1 MHVLRYRTVGNSAV
15 DEKWRKLLELGPQLL
30 WDFDVHLREAEPL
43 FRPKELGEHPCISL
57 GVVVRFHITRTA
69 GHLLH
74 HGAGVKRVGII
85 PQDAPA
91 QPSILVLVRADS
103 RLTCNMLAGKYEAWA
118 TDHRRLQHRIRLLVG
133 GIKLRRLVT
142 PTRLQSLAQDVL
154 LGYTRE
160 RNSILENVNPKGCV
174 KLLHLLQRLQE
185 RGNVQVVVVLQPVA
199 KGLHAPLFEDAVA
212 VVVLLQSEH
221 ILTLELGIPSHVR
234 RQAGEVQLVR
244 AVEPLVR
251 EPGLGKGSTVGLDP
265 LLVRDARQ
273 HVQELELGS
282 VDEHDTAVLLRRK
295 CAGVLRQKR
304 DEMLTNELEIVVTR
318 VETQYRHLVKP
329 LNDLITLLLRDTLKF
344 CEGELFHHVSYDCC
358 VSTLQGLVEEADQLC
373 RITGYDVLRLGVQS
387 VRQGD

>member
-1 MHVLRYRTVGNSAV
+1 MLRYRTVGNSAV

-43 FRPKELGEHPCISL
+43 FHPKKLGEHPCISL

-74 HGAGVKRVGII
+74 HGAGVKRVSVI
-85 PQDAPA
+85 PQNTPA
-91 QPSILVLVRADS
+91 HPSILVLVRANS
-103 RLTCNMLAGKYEAWA
+103 RLTCHMLAGKYEAWA
-118 TDHRRLQHRIRLLVG
+118 TDYRSLQHCIRLLVG

-160 RNSILENVNPKGCV
+160 GNRILENVNPKGCV
-174 KLLHLLQRLQE
+174 KLLHLLQCLQE
-185 RGNVQVVVVLQPVA
+185 GGNVQVVVVLQPVA
-199 KGLHAPLFEDAVA
+199 EGLHTPLFEDAVA

-234 RQAGEVQLVR
+234 RQAGKVQLVR

-251 EPGLGKGSTVGLDP
+251 EPGLGKGSTIGLDP
-265 LLVRDARQ
+265 LLVRDARAQVVQ

-282 VDEHDTAVLLRRK
+282 VDEHDTTVLLSRK
-295 CAGVLRQKR
+295 CAGVLRQER
-304 DEMLTNELEIVVTR
+304 DKMLTNELEIVVTR
-318 VETQYRHLVKP
+318 VETQHWHLVEP
-329 LNDLITLLLRDTLKF
+329 LIDLIILLLWNI
-344 CEGELFHHVSYDCC
+344 
-358 VSTLQGLVEEADQLC
+358 
-373 RITGYDVLRLGVQS
+373 ITI
-387 VRQGD
+387 